1 MVLPLCHVMFRTVH
15 VESVRK
21 SSIAGD
27 GMDMDGLGTLGPG
40 FFCQRSVGW
49 CRRRRSCPWKRITK
63 REKRKALS
71 FLNSTRKNTYI
82 LYYTILYYSY
92 CRLTREREREV
103 HNQHRQ
109 QCAVRYGS
117 WVADGGNGTRTVRTT
132 SRTVFQPQLS
142 RSHPSHSPSII
153 LIL

>member
-1 MVLPLCHVMFRTVH
+1 MSWFRTVH

-71 FLNSTRKNTYI
+71 LSNSTRKNTYI
-82 LYYTILYYSY
+82 LYYIILHYSY

-103 HNQHRQ
+103 HNQHKQ

-132 SRTVFQPQLS
+132 SRTVYSNHNSLDPI
-142 RSHPSHSPSII
+142 HHTVHPSII